1 MKPNMLAIG
10 IGLLL
15 SIPVM
20 ASPFHDIPHSNKSHS
35 FFFQLIKGKVTGENG
50 ESLSGVNVTAKGTS
64 VTVTTDKDGNFSIDL
79 PEGSTILVFSY
90 VGHASQ
96 EIDITGQTTISVQLK
111 PDARA
116 LEDVIVVGYGTQRRA
131 NLTGAVGTV
140 SGNVLT
146 QRPAPN
152 AATLLQGRITGLQV
166 TQPSGEPGRDNPNFL
181 IRGRG
186 TFGGNTAPLV
196 LIDGVTG
203 SFNNLSPDDIE
214 NVTVLKDAASASIYG
229 ARAANGVILVTTKKG
244 RRGQTSVNY
253 RFNIGRYTPTALPDF
268 INNSAE
274 YMEMFNAA
282 ATRSG
287 VAFRYPQAD
296 IDKYKSGTDPVRYPN
311 FDAVDYYFNPATV
324 TNHNLSVSGGT
335 EKSMYNLS
343 VGYLNQDAMLP
354 GYKYKRYNGL
364 LNYSTQLS
372 KAITV
377 GTIVNMTYKDR
388 QEPPF
393 NGENMALLVYAS
405 GPLYGPFLPDGSGRV
420 VSRAYEAEGRNRNA
434 QEAYAMGWQ
443 NFKEYNF
450 NGQAYID
457 IKFLKKFTWSSKA
470 AINYVDEYYKM
481 YQHPYEAYLLN
492 EINPSTGYNKMA
504 TFGPDIVGITD
515 QYAKTISPTIYS
527 TITYDNHFGSH
538 SIKGLIGFEQLY
550 NRYQTLRGRRTSTVS
565 TALTE
570 LAGYTSAGESINFT
584 HPRLP
589 SLASPSEWGMRSLF
603 GRVNYDYEGKYLL
616 EANLRYDGTSKVSPD
631 YRWGV
636 FPSVSAGW
644 LVSRENFMSGKFD
657 WLSSLKLRASYG
669 TLGNQDIATYA
680 YQNTLTI
687 ANINYPFGNTGLTQ
701 GAVLNSY
708 KDQSIQWESTRVVD
722 FGIDIDIKNGLF
734 SATFDWFTKT
744 SFDILAQQPVPASLG
759 LAAPTINNGKL
770 RNRGIELELRHR
782 NSFGEFNYNVFA
794 QISTSKNRVVDIKVP
809 SLGTSI
815 RQAGYEYDG
824 HYLYVWDG
832 IFQEED
838 INNPRIPIH
847 ALNPS
852 PKAGDL
858 KMKDVNGDGT
868 VDANDRVWV
877 KGVYPDYIYSF
888 GFSVDYK
895 GFSLSAFFQGVEG
908 IQNRVNNWGI
918 DPFMQGTPPTT
929 KWRDAWTPQNSSNTL
944 PAIYTAG
951 YAGVANYSG
960 STYYL
965 MDASYLRLK
974 NLILS
979 YELPVALVSK
989 IRSKGIS
996 VFVSADNLITWTKY
1010 EGADPERASSTGNF
1024 QQYPQAKIFSAG
1036 LTAKF

>member
-1 MKPNMLAIG
+1 MKSNMLAIG

-15 SIPVM
+15 SAPVM
-20 ASPFHDIPHSNKSHS
+20 ATPFHDLPAPLHFNGSV
-35 FFFQLIKGKVTGENG
+35 FLPVTGKVTNENG
-50 ESLSGVNVTAKGTS
+50 EALAGVTVTAKGT
-64 VTVTTDKDGNFSIDL
+64 TQAVTTDKDGNFSIEVPD
-79 PEGSTILVFSY
+79 SVTVLVFSY
-90 VGHASQ
+90 VGHTPQ
-96 EIDITGQTTISVQLK
+96 EVNISGQAVVSVQLK

-116 LEDVIVVGYGTQRRA
+116 LEDVIVVGYGTQRRV

-244 RRGQTSVNY
+244 RKGSPTVSY

-268 INNSAE
+268 ITNSAE
-274 YMEMFNAA
+274 YMEMFNKA

-296 IDKYKSGTDPVRYPN
+296 IDRYKSGTDPVRYPN
-311 FDAVDYYFNPATV
+311 FDAVDYYFNPATT
-324 TNHNLSVSGGT
+324 TNQNISISGGT
-335 EKSMYNLS
+335 DKSTYNLS
-343 VGYLNQDAMLP
+343 VGYLNQDAMLD
-354 GYKYKRYNGL
+354 GYKFKRYNGL
-364 LNYSTQLS
+364 LNYSTQLN
-372 KAITV
+372 KAVTV
-377 GTIVNMTYKDR
+377 GTVINLTYKDR
-388 QEPPF
+388 KEPPF
-393 NGENMALLVYAS
+393 NGENMALLVYAA
-405 GPLYGPFLPDGSGRV
+405 GPLYGPFLPDGSGRI
-420 VSRAYEAEGRNRNA
+420 VSRGYEAEGRNRNA

-492 EINPSTGYNKMA
+492 EINPATGYNKMS
-504 TFGPDIVGITD
+504 TFGPDIVGVTD
-515 QYAKTISPTIYS
+515 QYAKTINPTIYS
-527 TITYDNHFGSH
+527 TVTYENRFGSH
-538 SIKGLIGFEQLY
+538 NIKALAGFEQLY
-550 NRYQTLRGRRTSTVS
+550 NRYQTLRGRRTATVS

-570 LAGYTSAGESINFT
+570 LAGYTAAGESLNFT

-589 SLASPSEWGMRSLF
+589 SLAGPSEWGMQSFF
-603 GRVNYDYEGKYLL
+603 GRINYDYKGKYLV

-631 YRWGV
+631 YRWGL

-644 LVSRENFMSGKFD
+644 LASSEDFMSNID
-657 WLSSLKLRASYG
+657 WLSSLKIRASYG
-669 TLGNQDIATYA
+669 ELGNQDISTYA

-687 ANINYPFGNTGLTQ
+687 ANINYPFGNSGLTP

-708 KDQSIQWESTRVVD
+708 KDQSIQWESTKVLD
-722 FGIDIDIKNGLF
+722 FGFDLDIRKGLF
-734 SATFDWFTKT
+734 GVTFDWFTKT
-744 SFDILAQQPVPASLG
+744 SFDILAAQPVPASLG
-759 LAAPTINNGKL
+759 LASPTINNGKL
-770 RNRGIELELRHR
+770 RNRGIELELRHH
-782 NSFGEFNYNVFA
+782 NNIGEFSYNIFG
-794 QISTSKNRVVDIKVP
+794 QISTSKNQVTDIKVP
-809 SLGTSI
+809 SLGSSI
-815 RQAGYEYDG
+815 RQTGYEYDG

-832 IFQEED
+832 IFQEDD
-838 INNPRIPIH
+838 INNPRVPTH

-852 PKAGDL
+852 PKPGDL
-858 KMKDVNGDGT
+858 KMKDITGDGK
-868 VDANDRVWV
+868 VDADDRMFV

-888 GFSVDYK
+888 GFSADYK
-895 GFSLSAFFQGVEG
+895 GFSLSAFFQGVQG
-908 IQNRVNNWGI
+908 IQNRVNNWGV

-929 KWRDAWTPQNSSNTL
+929 KWRDAWTPENRSNIL

-951 YAGVANYSG
+951 YAGVANYAG

-974 NLILS
+974 NVILS
-979 YELPVALVSK
+979 YNLPKAWLSRIK
-989 IRSKGIS
+989 AKDLS
-996 VFVSADNLITWTKY
+996 VFVSADNLATWTKY

-1036 LTAKF
+1036 LNVKF